1 MAVRGDRQKENNH
14 ARPDLSEGS
23 GSRGHGTKATGMGRG
38 PNKFPSQAP
47 LIQRVQEKSLEGPI
61 RGGHGHLDF
70 REASGGRG
78 QGQGSRNQ
86 EQH

>member
-38 PNKFPSQAP
+38 PNKFPS
-47 LIQRVQEKSLEGPI
+47 LCLL
-61 RGGHGHLDF
+61 GGLQP
-70 REASGGRG
+70 
-78 QGQGSRNQ
+78 QGWT
-86 EQH
+86 